1 MYCTPIVGPKSSD
14 WGVFMAK
21 YDFNFK
27 MKVVK
32 SYLDG
37 EGGLGSI
44 AKQYGIGSETQVKT
58 WVNAY
63 NTLGEDGLRR
73 KKQRT
78 YYTIQFKLDVI
89 NYMLITKSSVQEVA
103 NHFGMNNISLIVAWK
118 QKFLNGG
125 VDALSK
131 KKGVPSMN
139 KNNKQ
144 EKKLTR
150 EQELEYE
157 NQLLKAELAFLK
169 KLRASGMNVPE
180 RLKTNAK
187 QK

>member
-1 MYCTPIVGPKSSD
+1 MYCTPIVGPKSND

-21 YDFNFK
+21 YNFNFK

-32 SYLDG
+32 SYLNG
-37 EGGLGSI
+37 EGGLRSI
-44 AKQYGIGSETQVKT
+44 ANKYGIGSETQVRI

-63 NTLGEDGLRR
+63 KTLGKDGLKR
-73 KKQRT
+73 KKQKT
-78 YYTIQFKLDVI
+78 CYTVQFKLDVI

-103 NHFGMNNISLIVAWK
+103 NHFGMNNISLISAWK

-131 KKGVPSMN
+131 KKGILTMN
-139 KNNKQ
+139 KNTKQ

-169 KLRASGMNVPE
+169 KLLASGMNVPE
-180 RLKTNAK
+180 RLKINSK

>member
-1 MYCTPIVGPKSSD
+1 
-14 WGVFMAK
+14 
-21 YDFNFK
+21 
-27 MKVVK
+27 
-32 SYLDG
+32 
-37 EGGLGSI
+37 
-44 AKQYGIGSETQVKT
+44 
-58 WVNAY
+58 
-63 NTLGEDGLRR
+63 
-73 KKQRT
+73 
-78 YYTIQFKLDVI
+78 
-89 NYMLITKSSVQEVA
+89 MLITKSSVQEVA

-125 VDALSK
+125 VHALSK
-131 KKGVPSMN
+131 KKGIPAMN